1 MRFKPGDRVKV
12 VERPMTTA
20 DAKSALFYDYFC
32 NLTGTVSKVYEDGTL
47 TVDIDLDSLPEDIR
61 RRHHEIEEAVRR
73 RWLDGLSEE
82 NRDKLSEKESTV
94 KLEYKILIA
103 EADLIELG
111 KGATPARPKSKPTV
125 TVSKTSVSDTSAAK
139 PVEKKS
145 KTSAEKKE
153 ARPTE
158 ADLARAEAEHLKEI
172 AKRIQSGA

>member
-12 VERPMTTA
+12 VERPMTAA
-20 DAKSALFYDYFC
+20 DTKSALFFDYFC
-32 NLTGTVSKVYEDGTL
+32 NLTGTVSKVYDDGTL

-82 NRDKLSEKESTV
+82 NRDKLSEKESAV

-103 EADLIELG
+103 ESDLISLG
-111 KGATPARPKSKPTV
+111 KSSEPSSPKSKP
-125 TVSKTSVSDTSAAK
+125 SASSAA
-139 PVEKKS
+139 PEKKLKS
-145 KTSAEKKE
+145 SAEKKE
-153 ARPTE
+153 SRPTE